1 MRFAFAERNSQRLNR
16 GVGRFDASLKLLV
29 DQSHQRAEFGARR
42 ADLFRVVHALWSNEF
57 FETRVGSPHCVQ
69 VVDVIACLQRKRFGA
84 CDFSGL
90 RVKARVQTRLRT

>member
-1 MRFAFAERNSQRLNR
+1 LNR

-29 DQSHQRAEFGARR
+29 DQSHQCAEFGACR
-42 ADLFRVVHALWSNEF
+42 ADLFRVVHALWSDEF

-84 CDFSGL
+84 GGFSSL
-90 RVKARVQTRLRT
+90 RVKARVWTCVRV